1 MPSLKDIRTR
11 IDATKNTQQIT
22 KAMKLVAA
30 AKLRKAQ
37 QQIVSMRPYAQG
49 LMYVIQNLVKADSVK
64 HPLIKGSL
72 GEQVELNSSEAK
84 NLLLVIL
91 TSDRGLCGGF
101 NGQVIKFSEAFI
113 EENKTQ
119 YDKIDVFIVGKKG
132 AEYFARRGAEAVEV
146 IYRLDKDISYNLA
159 TQLGSKLTEYF
170 TSGNYQEIK
179 FVFNEFKSAISQKVN
194 CEQLLP
200 ITHKAHVQEGI
211 SKELNLVTPEAR
223 QFIFEPASELILNEL
238 IEKHIVVQIFRYLA
252 ESVAAEHGARM
263 TAMENATNNARD
275 VISKLTLTYNKIRQE
290 KITTE
295 LTEIVSGAE
304 AL

>member
-37 QQIVSMRPYAQG
+37 NQIMGMRPYAHG
-49 LMYVIQNLVKADSVK
+49 LVNIINHLAKSENVVHPFLKGHAQNQ
-64 HPLIKGSL
+64 
-72 GEQVELNSSEAK
+72 ENTN
-84 NLLLVIL
+84 NLLLVVF

-101 NGQVIKFSEAFI
+101 NAQVIKAADLFLK
-113 EENKTQ
+113 ENKEQ
-119 YDKIDVFIVGKKG
+119 FAKVDIIFIGKK
-132 AEYFARRGAEAVEV
+132 AADFFARRKVFGIET
-146 IYRLDKDISYNLA
+146 INRLDRDISYNLA
-159 TQLGSKLTEYF
+159 KRVALQILDSY
-170 TSGNYQEIK
+170 SASNYQQVK
-179 FVFNEFKSAISQKVN
+179 FIYNEFKSAISQKVV
-194 CEQLLP
+194 CEQILP
-200 ITHKAHVQEGI
+200 VLGDMQSNEVVN
-211 SKELNLVTPEAR
+211 LNQVKMAD
-223 QFIFEPASELILNEL
+223 FVFEPKVEVILDDL
-238 IEKHIVVQIFRYLA
+238 LYKHFIMQTYRCMC

-263 TAMENATNNARD
+263 TAMENATNNSKE
-275 VISKLTLTYNKIRQE
+275 VINKLTLTYNKIRQE